1 MKFYNVKTKSFVEVP
16 DSSVKKK
23 KMPRKTKAGTT
34 QIRYA
39 FVAEHNGTKLYKFVS
54 EADYKKLNAPEI

>member
-1 MKFYNVKTKSFVEVP
+1 MDVP